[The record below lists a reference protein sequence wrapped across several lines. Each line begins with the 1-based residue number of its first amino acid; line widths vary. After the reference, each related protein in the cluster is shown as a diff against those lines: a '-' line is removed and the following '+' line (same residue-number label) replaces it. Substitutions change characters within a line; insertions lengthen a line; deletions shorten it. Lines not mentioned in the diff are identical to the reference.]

1 MPKQNAS
8 YKCLSLIIAD
18 FVVRVNKKY
27 YPQTVLKEF
36 KYEIKKTEMETFI
49 NGDLDLISSDDESDN
64 ESDIWSDSESND

>member
-1 MPKQNAS
+1 M
-8 YKCLSLIIAD
+8 SLIIAD

-49 NGDLDLISSDDESDN
+49 NGDLDLISSDNESDN
-64 ESDIWSDSESND
+64 ESDIGSDSESND

>member
-1 MPKQNAS
+1 M
-8 YKCLSLIIAD
+8 SLIIVD

-36 KYEIKKTEMETFI
+36 KYETKKTEMENFI
-49 NGDLDLISSDDESDN
+49 NGDLDLSSSDDESDNESDN